1 MHIIW
6 NACFYLYC
14 FFHWICAA
22 SVQLF
27 STVETPSCCLASRE
41 RIYKTS
47 DVAGPA
53 SAISSLSHKLKGG
66 YACQHSKVIQIF
78 TFKMFFGFF
87 FPSIHFHFIRLIKYC
102 FECKHS
108 SLVFV
113 GSLFD
118 ITIQC
123 CLPELQQ
130 FCDTG
135 SSYLFLLCKQKGDC

>member
-1 MHIIW
+1 M
-6 NACFYLYC
+6 
-14 FFHWICAA
+14 
-22 SVQLF
+22 QLF

-66 YACQHSKVIQIF
+66 YACQHSKAIQTF
-78 TFKMFFGFF
+78 TFKMVFLVGGFVLVSFF
-87 FPSIHFHFIRLIKYC
+87 FFPPSIHFHFIHLIKQC
-102 FECKHS
+102 FENKCS
-108 SLVFV
+108 GLVFV

-123 CLPELQQ
+123 CLSELPQLH
-130 FCDTG
+130 DT
-135 SSYLFLLCKQKGDC
+135 